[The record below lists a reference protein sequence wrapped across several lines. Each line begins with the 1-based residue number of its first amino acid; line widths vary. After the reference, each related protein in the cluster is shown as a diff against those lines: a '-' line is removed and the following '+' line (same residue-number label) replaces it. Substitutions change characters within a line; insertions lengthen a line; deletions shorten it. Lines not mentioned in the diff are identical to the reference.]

1 MGVDRQQQFV
11 LRTLEERDIRFVR
24 LWFTDVLG
32 YLKSMVVAPAELEG
46 AFNEGIG
53 FDGSAIEGFARV
65 FESDMVAKPDPAT
78 FQVLPWEADNGRVY
92 SARMFCDITMPD
104 GTPSWADP
112 RHVLRRVMGEAAS
125 MGFTCYVHPEI
136 EFFLLKTLPDDGS
149 APEPA
154 DQGGFFDQA
163 SHDAAPHFRRR
174 AIESLESM
182 GISVEFSHHE
192 GAPGQQEIDLRFADA
207 LTMADNIMSFRY
219 VVKEVA
225 ITQGV
230 RASFM
235 PKPFVD
241 QPGSAMHTH
250 FSLFDGE
257 RNAFYDADD
266 RYQMSATGKA
276 FLAGVLRHAP
286 EITAVSCQGV
296 NSYKRLVVGDEA
308 PTTASWGQAN
318 RSAMVRVPNYSPG
331 KASSQRLEFR
341 LPDSACNPYLMFATV
356 IAAGLTGIREGYEL
370 PAPAEDDVWSM
381 SEGERR
387 ALGYQRLPTSL
398 EQALSIM
405 ESSDL
410 IAETLGEHVFDFFLR
425 NKRAEWEAYRRQVT
439 PQELRRYL
447 SL

>member
-1 MGVDRQQQFV
+1 MDRQQQFV

-32 YLKSMVVAPAELEG
+32 FLKSVAVAPAELEG
-46 AFNEGIG
+46 AFSEGIG

-65 FESDMVAKPDPAT
+65 FESDMVARPDPST
-78 FQVLPWEADNGRVY
+78 FQVLPWEADGGRVY

-104 GTPSWADP
+104 GSPSWADP
-112 RHVLRRVMGEAAS
+112 RHVLRRAMGDAAS

-136 EFFLLKTLPDDGS
+136 EFFLLKDLPDDGS
-149 APEPA
+149 VPEPA

-174 AIESLESM
+174 AIETLEAM

-192 GAPGQQEIDLRFADA
+192 GAPGQQEIDLRYADA

-225 ITQGV
+225 LTQGV

-235 PKPFVD
+235 PKPFVE

-257 RNAFYDADD
+257 TNAFHNPEDE
-266 RYQMSATGKA
+266 YQLSATGKH
-276 FLAGVLRHAP
+276 FLAGVIKHAP
-286 EITAVSCQGV
+286 EITAVSCQWV

-308 PTTASWGQAN
+308 PDHRVLGDREPLRAGPGAELLTRQVVQPAAGVPAARLGLQPLPDVHRGDRRRAQGHP
-318 RSAMVRVPNYSPG
+318 RGVRAAGPRRG
-331 KASSQRLEFR
+331 QRLVAVRGRAPGDGLPEAADVAGVRAGRHGGLR
-341 LPDSACNPYLMFATV
+341 L
-356 IAAGLTGIREGYEL
+356 G
-370 PAPAEDDVWSM
+370 AE
-381 SEGERR
+381 
-387 ALGYQRLPTSL
+387 A
-398 EQALSIM
+398 
-405 ESSDL
+405 
-410 IAETLGEHVFDFFLR
+410 LGEHVFDFFLR

-439 PQELRRYL
+439 PQELKRYL